1 MTQQTTPDLIGTIEA
16 AAILGKSARTVHR
29 LVFHGKLVPAFT
41 APGGFAGTYLF
52 NRADVEALRDG
63 SAA

>member
-1 MTQQTTPDLIGTIEA
+1 MAQQTAPDLIGTIDA
-16 AAILGKSARTVHR
+16 ARILSKSPRSVHR
-29 LVFHGKLVPAFT
+29 LVRDGKLTPAIT